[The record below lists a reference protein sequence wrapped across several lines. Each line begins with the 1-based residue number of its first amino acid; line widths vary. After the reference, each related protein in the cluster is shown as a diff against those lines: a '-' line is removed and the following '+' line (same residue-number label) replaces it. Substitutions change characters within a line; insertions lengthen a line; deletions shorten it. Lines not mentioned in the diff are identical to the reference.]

1 MNSQLLPLFISYRS
15 SAEKLIKYQANSSC
29 VIMFVILITTLFY
42 KALILQGEI
51 WCWSLLGLKGL
62 SHTTVLQSVSSAFFQ
77 EHQRISTVIYRTS
90 FHLNKRSK
98 QSYHNYSTNN
108 FLNIK
113 LHVRSCIIYVP
124 RTLRAICRITL
135 LQFLSGA
142 ESRQT
147 EILWHCRAQ
156 LWPYPAPCSS
166 LPRHLSLFP
175 PDSLHQHDLSLSKKK
190 SKEFETVLSN

>member
-1 MNSQLLPLFISYRS
+1 MNSQLLPLFIFYRS
-15 SAEKLIKYQANSSC
+15 SGEKLIKYQANSSC
-29 VIMFVILITTLFY
+29 VIMSVILITTLFY
-42 KALILQGEI
+42 KALILRGEI

-62 SHTTVLQSVSSAFFQ
+62 SHTTVL
-77 EHQRISTVIYRTS
+77 HQRISTVICRTS
-90 FHLNKRSK
+90 CHLNKLSN
-98 QSYHNYSTNN
+98 HTINYSINN
-108 FLNIK
+108 FLIIK
-113 LHVRSCIIYVP
+113 LHVRSCTMYVP
-124 RTLRAICRITL
+124 RTLRAICRITP

>member
-1 MNSQLLPLFISYRS
+1 MS
-15 SAEKLIKYQANSSC
+15 
-29 VIMFVILITTLFY
+29 VILITTLFY

-62 SHTTVLQSVSSAFFQ
+62 SHTTVLQSVSSALFQ
-77 EHQRISTVIYRTS
+77 EHQRISTVICRTS
-90 FHLNKRSK
+90 CHLNKLSN
-98 QSYHNYSTNN
+98 HTINYSINN
-108 FLNIK
+108 FLIIK
-113 LHVRSCIIYVP
+113 LHVRSCTIYVP
-124 RTLRAICRITL
+124 RTLRAICRITP

-190 SKEFETVLSN
+190 KAKNLKQFSVISEPLIVAVAEGTPGNSW